1 MFLKSTSIF
10 YNKSKGNSLSI
21 ITQGIDFT
29 GEVNTEGDIH
39 LDGNMKGIIKA
50 NEVIIGLTGSF
61 EGEIIS
67 NILIVSGKIK
77 GKFNIKNLHIRK
89 EGTLSGKA
97 KYLNITIESGGK
109 VLGELGLGKAPKA
122 VTSVTNKN
130 ISSKTN
136 VSNNNKTNVSNNN
149 NSTSIK

>member
-1 MFLKSTSIF
+1 MFLKSTNMFS
-10 YNKSKGNSLSI
+10 NKSKGNSLSI

-50 NEVIIGLTGSF
+50 NEVVIGNNGSF

-89 EGTLSGKA
+89 DGTLSGKA
-97 KYLNITIESGGK
+97 KYLNVTIESGGK
-109 VLGELGLGKAPKA
+109 VLGELGLGKIPKA
-122 VTSVTNKN
+122 VTSATNKN
-130 ISSKTN
+130 IPSK
-136 VSNNNKTNVSNNN
+136 NNISNNN
-149 NSTSIK
+149 NNSSNSIK

>member
-1 MFLKSTSIF
+1 MFLTNSSMF
-10 YNKSKGNSLSI
+10 SNKSKGNSLSI

-50 NEVIIGLTGSF
+50 NEVVIGLNGSF

-97 KYLNITIESGGK
+97 KYLNVTIESGGK
-109 VLGELGLGKAPKA
+109 VLGELGLGKAPKVVA
-122 VTSVTNKN
+122 SVTNKN

-136 VSNNNKTNVSNNN
+136 VSNNNNSSS
-149 NSTSIK
+149 STSIK